1 MTEGNVRDFTGTECA
16 GITKHPRSAV
26 SLQRRVFI
34 VAEAKALWR
43 WIFRQIG
50 CKQDIAVSENFNQ
63 IEFVNDFE

>member
-16 GITKHPRSAV
+16 GITKHARSTV

-34 VAEAKALWR
+34 VAEAKTLWR

-50 CKQDIAVSENFNQ
+50 CKQDIAVSENFNPP
-63 IEFVNDFE
+63 